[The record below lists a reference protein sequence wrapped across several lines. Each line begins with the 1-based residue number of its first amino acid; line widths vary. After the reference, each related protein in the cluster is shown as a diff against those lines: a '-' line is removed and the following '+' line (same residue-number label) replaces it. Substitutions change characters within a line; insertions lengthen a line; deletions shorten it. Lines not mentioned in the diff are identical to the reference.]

1 MGVVIG
7 IWWFWVH
14 LTAGQKHIGPVDSK
28 LVDYWL
34 HSCPA
39 VPSYPTVG
47 RFILLV
53 RISNRWIV
61 LDNLF
66 MRKHKSL
73 DCTTDRWTVS
83 ISGPQRTEDQWVVN
97 WQTTEH
103 IGLLAALP
111 ESTFYIQQYVDLYSL
126 VTVSNRWIIMEN
138 EVMGL

>member
-1 MGVVIG
+1 
-7 IWWFWVH
+7 
-14 LTAGQKHIGPVDSK
+14 
-28 LVDYWL
+28 
-34 HSCPA
+34 
-39 VPSYPTVG
+39 
-47 RFILLV
+47 
-53 RISNRWIV
+53 
-61 LDNLF
+61 